1 MRSKKNAHLTSKN
14 SRVSLNRYQQEPLQH
29 IAKVLL
35 YDRKEW
41 MQYDGNHPALA
52 AEAGRS

>member
-1 MRSKKNAHLTSKN
+1 MRSKKNAHLTSRN
-14 SRVSLNRYQQEPLQH
+14 SRVSLNSYQQEPLQH

-41 MQYDGNHPALA
+41 MQYDGNHSALA
-52 AEAGRS
+52 AKAG